1 MKIKHLV
8 FSLAMAFPLLAEAQS
23 LSLMQAF
30 QKAQQYDATLRAAVA
45 DNKAQ
50 KEEINKSFAA
60 FLPQVRVGM
69 YEGRGITDSE
79 VPGALGSTSKR
90 HSNYDSRN
98 YSVSMRQSIFNKA
111 NFAEYK
117 QAKADVAKSNA
128 MLESAQFNMASRVTG
143 AYLDLLLSEE
153 NVRYSKAQK
162 SSAQSQLEQAKKRYK
177 AGVGTITEVSEANA
191 NLESVVALELEWAN
205 GVEYAKRALENI
217 TGVYADALLSLD
229 PSKLQLAVPQP
240 SNVDAWINTA
250 IEKNADIVAA
260 QNEYLVVTQ
269 EVEKNNSGHYPTLDL
284 VAART
289 HTQSDNNYTIG
300 SQYDTDS
307 IGLQL
312 NVPLYTGGY
321 VSSTVRQAVAR
332 VEQASEKLSEKQ
344 RAVSADVRKYFNEI
358 TNGVARIEAQN
369 QSVTSYEIALVGT
382 QKGYESGLRSNVDVL
397 TAQEKLYSAKRDL
410 ARERYK
416 LIYSRIQLKQVA
428 GMLVEGDI
436 AEVNGWL
443 ATPIEQVN

>member
-8 FSLAMAFPLLAEAQS
+8 LSLALAFPLLAEAQS
-23 LSLMQAF
+23 LSLLQAF

-60 FLPQVRVGM
+60 FLPQVRVGV

-90 HSNYDSRN
+90 HSSYDSRN
-98 YSVSMRQSIFNKA
+98 YSVSLRQSIFNKA

-128 MLESAQFNMASRVTG
+128 MLDSAQFNMASRVTG

-162 SSAQSQLEQAKKRYK
+162 TSAQSQLEQAKKRYK
-177 AGVGTITEVSEANA
+177 AGFGTITEVSEANA
-191 NLESVVALELEWAN
+191 NLESVVAQELEWAN
-205 GVEYAKRALENI
+205 GVEYAKRTLENV

-240 SNVDAWINTA
+240 SNVDSWISTA
-250 IEKNADIVAA
+250 MEKNADIITAH
-260 QNEYLVVTQ
+260 NEYLVVTQ

-289 HTQSDNNYTIG
+289 HTESDNNYTIG

-344 RAVSADVRKYFNEI
+344 RTVSTDVRKYFNEI
-358 TNGVARIEAQN
+358 INGIARIEAQS
-369 QSVTSYEIALVGT
+369 QSVASYETALVGT

-428 GMLVEGDI
+428 GLLTEGDI

-443 ATPIEQVN
+443 AAPLEQIN

>member
-1 MKIKHLV
+1 MKIKQLILSV
-8 FSLAMAFPLLAEAQS
+8 AMAFPVMAEAQP
-23 LSLMQAF
+23 LSLLQAF

-60 FLPQVRVGM
+60 FLPQVRVGAF
-69 YEGRGITDSE
+69 EGRGITDSE
-79 VPGALGSTSKR
+79 VPGPLGTTSKR

-98 YSVSMRQSIFNKA
+98 YSLSLRQSIFNKA

-128 MLESAQFNMASRVTG
+128 MLEGAQFNMASRVTG
-143 AYLDLLLSEE
+143 AYLDLLLSED
-153 NVRYSKAQK
+153 NVRYSKSQK
-162 SSAQSQLEQAKKRYK
+162 ISAQSQLEQAKKRYK
-177 AGVGTITEVSEANA
+177 AGIGTITEVSEANA
-191 NLESVVALELEWAN
+191 NLETVIAQELEWVS

-217 TGVYADALLSLD
+217 TGVYTDTATSLD
-229 PSKLQLAVPQP
+229 PSKLQLTVPLP
-240 SNVDAWINTA
+240 SNVEAWISTA
-250 IEKNADIVAA
+250 MEKNADIMAA

-284 VAART
+284 VASRT
-289 HTQSDNNYTIG
+289 HTQSDNNFTIG
-300 SQYDTDS
+300 QQYDTDS

-321 VSSTVRQAVAR
+321 VSSSVRQAVAR
-332 VEQASEKLSEKQ
+332 LEQASEKLSEKQ
-344 RAVSADVRKYFNEI
+344 RSVNADVRKYFNEI
-358 TNGVARIEAQN
+358 TNGIARIEAQS
-369 QSVTSYEIALVGT
+369 QSVASYETALVGT
-382 QKGYESGLRSNVDVL
+382 QKGYESGMRSNVDVL

-428 GMLVEGDI
+428 GMLTESDI

-443 ATPIEQVN
+443 TASLAQVN

>member
-250 IEKNADIVAA
+250 MEKNADIVAA

>member
-8 FSLAMAFPLLAEAQS
+8 LSLALAFPLLAEAQS
-23 LSLMQAF
+23 LSLLQAF

-69 YEGRGITDSE
+69 YEGRGVTDSE
-79 VPGALGSTSKR
+79 VPGAFGTTSKR
-90 HSNYDSRN
+90 HSSYDSRN
-98 YSVSMRQSIFNKA
+98 YSVSLRQSIFNKA

-128 MLESAQFNMASRVTG
+128 MLDSAQFNMATRVTG

-162 SSAQSQLEQAKKRYK
+162 SSTQSQLEQAKKRYK
-177 AGVGTITEVSEANA
+177 AGFGTITEVSEANA
-191 NLESVVALELEWAN
+191 NLESVIAQELEWAN
-205 GVEYAKRALENI
+205 GVEYAKRTLENV

-229 PSKLQLAVPQP
+229 PSKLQLTVPQP
-240 SNVDAWINTA
+240 SNVESWITTA
-250 IEKNADIVAA
+250 MEKNADIIAA
-260 QNEYLVVTQ
+260 HNEYLVVTQ

-289 HTQSDNNYTIG
+289 HTESDNNYTIG

-344 RAVSADVRKYFNEI
+344 RTVSTDVRKYFNEI
-358 TNGVARIEAQN
+358 INGIARIEAQS
-369 QSVTSYEIALVGT
+369 QSVASYETALVGT

-428 GMLVEGDI
+428 GLLTEGDI

-443 ATPIEQVN
+443 AAPLEQIN

>member
-8 FSLAMAFPLLAEAQS
+8 FSLAMAFPLLVEAQS

-79 VPGALGSTSKR
+79 VPGPLGSTSKR

-191 NLESVVALELEWAN
+191 NLESVIALELEWAN

-229 PSKLQLAVPQP
+229 PSKLPLAEPQP
-240 SNVDAWINTA
+240 NNVESWIGTA
-250 IEKNADIVAA
+250 MEKNADIMAA

-344 RAVSADVRKYFNEI
+344 RTVSSDVRKYYNEI
-358 TNGVARIEAQN
+358 TNGIARIEAQS
-369 QSVTSYEIALVGT
+369 QSVASYETALVGT
-382 QKGYESGLRSNVDVL
+382 QKGYESGMRSNVDVL
-397 TAQEKLYSAKRDL
+397 TAQEKLYSAKREL

-416 LIYSRIQLKQVA
+416 LIYSRIQLKQMA
-428 GMLVEGDI
+428 GMLTEVDI
-436 AEVNGWL
+436 AEVNDWL
-443 ATPIEQVN
+443 ATPIASSN

>member
-8 FSLAMAFPLLAEAQS
+8 LSIAMAFPLLAEAQS
-23 LSLMQAF
+23 LSLLQAF

-60 FLPQVRVGM
+60 FLPQVRVGV

-90 HSNYDSRN
+90 HSSYDSRN
-98 YSVSMRQSIFNKA
+98 YSVSLRQSIFNKA

-128 MLESAQFNMASRVTG
+128 MLDSAQFNMASRVTG

-162 SSAQSQLEQAKKRYK
+162 SSTQSQLEQAKKRYK
-177 AGVGTITEVSEANA
+177 AGFGTITEVSEANA
-191 NLESVVALELEWAN
+191 NLESVIAQELEWAN
-205 GVEYAKRALENI
+205 GVEYAKRTLENV

-240 SNVDAWINTA
+240 SNVDSWISTA
-250 IEKNADIVAA
+250 MEKNADIIAA
-260 QNEYLVVTQ
+260 HNEYLVVTQ

-289 HTQSDNNYTIG
+289 HTESDNNYTIG

-344 RAVSADVRKYFNEI
+344 RTVSTDVRKYFNEI
-358 TNGVARIEAQN
+358 INGIARIEAQS
-369 QSVTSYEIALVGT
+369 QSVASYETALVGT

-428 GMLVEGDI
+428 GLLTEGDI

-443 ATPIEQVN
+443 AAPLEQIN

>member
-8 FSLAMAFPLLAEAQS
+8 LSLALAFPLLAEAQS
-23 LSLMQAF
+23 LSLLQAF

-69 YEGRGITDSE
+69 YEGRGVTDSE
-79 VPGALGSTSKR
+79 VPGAFGTTSKR
-90 HSNYDSRN
+90 HSSYDSRN
-98 YSVSMRQSIFNKA
+98 YSVSLRQSIFNKA

-128 MLESAQFNMASRVTG
+128 MLDSAQFNMATRVTG

-162 SSAQSQLEQAKKRYK
+162 SSTQSQLEQAKKRYK
-177 AGVGTITEVSEANA
+177 AGFGTITEVSEANA
-191 NLESVVALELEWAN
+191 NLESVVAQELEWAN
-205 GVEYAKRALENI
+205 GVEYAKRTLENV

-229 PSKLQLAVPQP
+229 PSKLQLTVPQP
-240 SNVDAWINTA
+240 SNVESWITTA
-250 IEKNADIVAA
+250 MEKNADIIAA
-260 QNEYLVVTQ
+260 HNEYLVVTQ

-289 HTQSDNNYTIG
+289 HTESDNNYTIG

-344 RAVSADVRKYFNEI
+344 RTVSTDVRKYFNEI
-358 TNGVARIEAQN
+358 INGIARIEAQS
-369 QSVTSYEIALVGT
+369 QSVASYETALVGT

-428 GMLVEGDI
+428 GLLTEGDI

-443 ATPIEQVN
+443 AAPLEQIN

>member
-1 MKIKHLV
+1 MKIKHLFISV
-8 FSLAMAFPLLAEAQS
+8 AIAFPLLAEAQS
-23 LSLMQAF
+23 LSLLQAF

-45 DNKAQ
+45 DNKAH

-69 YEGRGITDSE
+69 YEGRSISDSE
-79 VPGALGSTSKR
+79 VPGRLGTTSKQ
-90 HSNYDSRN
+90 HTSYDSRN
-98 YSVSMRQSIFNKA
+98 YSLSMRQSIFNKA

-117 QAKADVAKSNA
+117 LAKADVAKSNA
-128 MLESAQFNMASRVTG
+128 MLDSAQFNMASRLTA
-143 AYLDLLLSEE
+143 AYLELLLSKE

-162 SSAQSQLEQAKKRYK
+162 SNAQSQLEQAKKRFK
-177 AGVGTITEVSEANA
+177 AGFGTITEVSEANA
-191 NLESVVALELEWAN
+191 NLETVIAQELEWSN
-205 GVEYAKRALENI
+205 GVEYAKRALENV

-229 PSKLQLAVPQP
+229 PSKLLLVLPQP
-240 SNVDAWINTA
+240 SNVETWIANA
-250 IEKNADIVAA
+250 MEKNADILAA
-260 QNEYLVVTQ
+260 QNEYLMVTQ

-289 HTQSDNNYTIG
+289 HSQSDNNYTIG

-344 RAVSADVRKYFNEI
+344 RAVSADVRKYYNEI
-358 TNGVARIEAQN
+358 INGIARIEAQS
-369 QSVTSYEIALVGT
+369 QSVGFYETALVGT

-416 LIYSRIQLKQVA
+416 LIYSRIQLKQAA
-428 GMLVEGDI
+428 GMLTEADI
-436 AEVNGWL
+436 AEVNGWFT
-443 ATPIEQVN
+443 ASIEQVN

>member
-8 FSLAMAFPLLAEAQS
+8 LSLALAFPLLAEAQS
-23 LSLMQAF
+23 LSLLQAF

-69 YEGRGITDSE
+69 YEGRGVTDSE
-79 VPGALGSTSKR
+79 VPGAFGTTSKR
-90 HSNYDSRN
+90 HSSYDSRN

-128 MLESAQFNMASRVTG
+128 MLDSAQFNMATRVTG

-162 SSAQSQLEQAKKRYK
+162 SSTQSQLEQAKKRYK
-177 AGVGTITEVSEANA
+177 AGFGTITEVSEANA
-191 NLESVVALELEWAN
+191 NLESVIAQELEWAN
-205 GVEYAKRALENI
+205 GVEYAKRTLENV

-229 PSKLQLAVPQP
+229 PSKLQLTVPQP
-240 SNVDAWINTA
+240 SNVESWITTA
-250 IEKNADIVAA
+250 MEKNADIIAA
-260 QNEYLVVTQ
+260 HNEYLVVTQ

-289 HTQSDNNYTIG
+289 HTESDNNYTIG

-344 RAVSADVRKYFNEI
+344 RTVSTDVRKYFNEI
-358 TNGVARIEAQN
+358 INGIARIEAQS
-369 QSVTSYEIALVGT
+369 QSVASYETALVGT

-428 GMLVEGDI
+428 GLLTEGDI

-443 ATPIEQVN
+443 AAPLEQIN

>member
-8 FSLAMAFPLLAEAQS
+8 FSLAMAFPLLVEAQS

-79 VPGALGSTSKR
+79 VPGPLGSTSKR

-191 NLESVVALELEWAN
+191 NLESVIALELEWAN

-229 PSKLQLAVPQP
+229 PSKLPLAEPQP
-240 SNVDAWINTA
+240 NNVESWISTA
-250 IEKNADIVAA
+250 MEKNADIMAA

-344 RAVSADVRKYFNEI
+344 RTVSTDVRKYYNEI
-358 TNGVARIEAQN
+358 TNGIARIEAQS
-369 QSVTSYEIALVGT
+369 QSVASYETALVGT
-382 QKGYESGLRSNVDVL
+382 QKGYESGMRSNVDVL
-397 TAQEKLYSAKRDL
+397 TAQEKLYSAKREL

-416 LIYSRIQLKQVA
+416 LIYSRIQLKQMA
-428 GMLVEGDI
+428 GMLTEVDI
-436 AEVNGWL
+436 AEVNDWL
-443 ATPIEQVN
+443 ATPIASSN

>member
-8 FSLAMAFPLLAEAQS
+8 LSLALAFPLLAEAQS
-23 LSLMQAF
+23 LSLLQAF

-69 YEGRGITDSE
+69 YEGRGVTDSE
-79 VPGALGSTSKR
+79 VPGAFGTTSKR
-90 HSNYDSRN
+90 HSSYDSRN

-128 MLESAQFNMASRVTG
+128 MLDSAQFNMASRVTG

-162 SSAQSQLEQAKKRYK
+162 SSTQSQLEQAKKRYK
-177 AGVGTITEVSEANA
+177 AGFGTITEVSEANA
-191 NLESVVALELEWAN
+191 NLESVIAQELEWAN
-205 GVEYAKRALENI
+205 GVEYAKRTLENV

-229 PSKLQLAVPQP
+229 PSKLQLTVPQP
-240 SNVDAWINTA
+240 SNVESWITTA
-250 IEKNADIVAA
+250 MEKNADIIAA
-260 QNEYLVVTQ
+260 HNEYLVVTQ

-289 HTQSDNNYTIG
+289 HTESDNNYTIG

-344 RAVSADVRKYFNEI
+344 RTVSTDVRKYFNEI
-358 TNGVARIEAQN
+358 INGIARIEAQS
-369 QSVTSYEIALVGT
+369 QSVASYETALVGT

-428 GMLVEGDI
+428 GLLTEGDI

-443 ATPIEQVN
+443 AAPLEQIN

>member
-8 FSLAMAFPLLAEAQS
+8 FSLAMAFPLLVEAQS

-79 VPGALGSTSKR
+79 VPGPLGSTSKR
-90 HSNYDSRN
+90 HSKYDSRN

-191 NLESVVALELEWAN
+191 NLESVIALELEWAN

-229 PSKLQLAVPQP
+229 PSKLPLAEPQP
-240 SNVDAWINTA
+240 NNVESWISTA
-250 IEKNADIVAA
+250 MEKNADIMAA

-289 HTQSDNNYTIG
+289 HTQSDNNFTIG

-344 RAVSADVRKYFNEI
+344 RTVSTDVRKYYNEI
-358 TNGVARIEAQN
+358 TNGIARIEAQS
-369 QSVTSYEIALVGT
+369 QSVASYETALVGT
-382 QKGYESGLRSNVDVL
+382 QKGYESGMRSNVDVL
-397 TAQEKLYSAKRDL
+397 TAQEKLYSAKREL

-416 LIYSRIQLKQVA
+416 LIYSRIQLKQMA
-428 GMLVEGDI
+428 GMLTEVDI
-436 AEVNGWL
+436 AEVNDWL
-443 ATPIEQVN
+443 ATPIASSN